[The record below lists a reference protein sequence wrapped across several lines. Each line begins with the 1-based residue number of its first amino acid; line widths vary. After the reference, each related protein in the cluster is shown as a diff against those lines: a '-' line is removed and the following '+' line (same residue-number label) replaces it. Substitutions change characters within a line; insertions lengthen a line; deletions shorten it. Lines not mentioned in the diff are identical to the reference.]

1 MAEVAVVPAVGE
13 PAIAPSE
20 PVEKVVKLKIPPPAA
35 NDPTAPKTVSAAA
48 EASLRAF
55 LDAPDWAAR
64 CAYVLQPGKMR
75 DAMEAYS
82 HDVPDGPTTY
92 RAISVKQSHIDEATG
107 FTFYIFYVATVDF
120 PSGIP
125 VAVQETPVGWL
136 VDWQT
141 FVEFRDG
148 LFQKF
153 ADGPDG
159 RSAFFHVGVT
169 ASEAATSAENEH
181 FSSYL
186 LHPPLADARPAYL
199 RKDSEAAAI
208 FQKALASGAPFTP
221 VVEVAKRAT
230 ADGKSYL
237 EVVKILAT
245 DWSPRE
251 M

>member
-1 MAEVAVVPAVGE
+1 MDTSVP
-13 PAIAPSE
+13 PSE
-20 PVEKVVKLKIPPPAA
+20 PIEKVVKLKIEP
-35 NDPTAPKTVSAAA
+35 PTATDPAPPKSVSAAA

-82 HDVPDGPTTY
+82 HDVPDGPTAY

-107 FTFYIFYVATVDF
+107 FTFYIFYVTTPAF
-120 PSGIP
+120 PGGIP

-136 VDWQT
+136 VDWQA

-153 ADGPDG
+153 ADGPGG

-169 ASEAATSAENEH
+169 AANAATNPESAD
-181 FSSYL
+181 FSCYL
-186 LHPPLADARPAYL
+186 LHPPLADPRPAYL
-199 RKDSEAAAI
+199 RKNSEAATI
-208 FQKALASGAPFTP
+208 FEKALASGAPFTP

-230 ADGKSYL
+230 ADGRSYL